1 MSVKTVVLGG
11 SGAMTSACVYDL
23 YQTSDF
29 DEIVVADADE
39 ENANKLIELIDDD
52 RVSFESV
59 DATDADDIA
68 RVLDGADYVV
78 NGLPYPFEENVL
90 DAIVEVG
97 DLVGVDLNAFD
108 FDEVLGRSEEFS
120 EANCSLWF
128 ANGGLVSTIAL
139 GMVGCEEFDDV
150 ADVNFYW
157 GMWRLLT
164 QTTVGLTDT
173 VTYEHD
179 PNVDERAR
187 WEDGEVINDL
197 PPFSQRRTFEFPDPI
212 GEQETYVI
220 SHPEPITF
228 PKAPVAEEK
237 NVDRIITRGVWYEEW
252 AEYER
257 TLHAMDAFDAE
268 LLDIDGAE
276 VDPVEVA
283 QEQVKRAGRER
294 EAEWLPPEELST
306 ETDWTPQTILASE
319 VTGSNDSEDGTAIY
333 HFKQPYPFFDGNDIT
348 TMREYGC
355 YVGVP
360 LSVTLQMM
368 ADGEVDEDGIFV
380 TETSGLDAERYFER
394 MESRGFELVEEQ
406 TPTQSTSTVAQ
417 E

>member
-59 DATDADDIA
+59 DATDADDIV

-78 NGLPYPFEENVL
+78 NGLPYPFEDNVL
-90 DAIVEVG
+90 DAIVDVG

-150 ADVNFYW
+150 EDVNFYW

-164 QTTVGLTDT
+164 QTTAGLTDT

-187 WEDGEVINDL
+187 WEEGEVIDDL
-197 PPFSQRRTFEFPDPI
+197 PPFSQRRTFEFPEPV

-237 NVDRIITRGVWYEEW
+237 DVDRIITRGVWHEEW

-257 TLHAMDAFDAE
+257 TLHAMDAFDADF
-268 LLDIDGAE
+268 LDIDGAE
-276 VDPVEVA
+276 VDPLEVA

-294 EAEWLPPEELST
+294 EAEWLPPEELSA
-306 ETDWTPQTILASE
+306 ETDWTPQTILSTE
-319 VTGSNDSEDGTAIY
+319 VTGANGSEDDTAIY
-333 HFKQPYPFFDGNDIT
+333 HFKQPYPFFDGHDIT

-368 ADGEVDEDGIFV
+368 AEGEVDEDGIFV

-394 MESRGFELVEEQ
+394 MESRGFELVEER
-406 TPTQSTSTVAQ
+406 TPSQSSSTPAQ
-417 E
+417 N

>member
-1 MSVKTVVLGG
+1 MSGKTVVLGG

-29 DEIVVADADE
+29 DEIVIADADE
-39 ENANKLIELIDDD
+39 KNSHRLVELIDDD
-52 RVSFESV
+52 RVTYESV
-59 DATDADDIA
+59 DATNTEDIV
-68 RVLDGADYVV
+68 RVLDGATYVV

-97 DLVGVDLNAFD
+97 NLVGVDLNAFD
-108 FDEVLGRSEEFS
+108 FDEVLSRSDEFA
-120 EANCSLWF
+120 EAGCSLWF

-139 GMVGCEEFDDV
+139 GMVGCEEFDEV
-150 ADVNFYW
+150 EDVNFYW

-197 PPFSQRRTFEFPDPI
+197 PPFSQKRTFEFPEPV

-228 PKAPVAEEK
+228 PKAPIAQEK
-237 NVDRIITRGVWYEEW
+237 NVDRIITRGVWHDEW

-257 TLHAMDAFDAE
+257 TLHAMDAFDADP
-268 LLDIDGAE
+268 LDVEGGT
-276 VDPVEVA
+276 VDPLEVA
-283 QEQVKRAGRER
+283 QAHVKRAGDER
-294 EAEWLPPEELST
+294 DAEWRPPEELSNET
-306 ETDWTPQTILASE
+306 EWTPQTILSSE
-319 VTGSNDSEDGTAIY
+319 VTGTSAGEDETAVF
-333 HFKQPYPFFDGNDIT
+333 HFTQPFPFFDGNDIS

-360 LSVTLQMM
+360 LSVTLQLM
-368 ADGEVDEDGIFV
+368 ADGAVDKDGIFV
-380 TETSGLDAERYFER
+380 TETSGLDAERYFEE
-394 MESRGFELVEEQ
+394 MESRGFELVEQ
-406 TPTQSTSTVAQ
+406 QSPTQVSSPPR
-417 E
+417 